1 MSLAMTLERPM
12 GWRFAALVFLALLNA
27 AAAIGKG
34 LDLAGFVRV
43 LEAYDLLP
51 GLALPAVALGL
62 PLVEAALAGALLSA
76 RWWREAALATALLC
90 LAYGLVLTLTLLRGI
105 ELQNCGC
112 FGVFFARPL
121 RPWTPLEDLAL
132 MALALWVA
140 RR

>member
-1 MSLAMTLERPM
+1 MSLAMGVARPM
-12 GWRFAALVFLALLNA
+12 GWRLAALVFLALLNA

-43 LEAYDLLP
+43 LEAYELLP

-76 RWWREAALATALLC
+76 RWWREAAWATAALC
-90 LAYGLVLTLTLLRGI
+90 LAYGAVLTVTLLRGI
-105 ELQNCGC
+105 ELANCGC

-121 RPWTPLEDLAL
+121 RPWTPVEDLVL
-132 MALALWVA
+132 MLLALWVA